1 MNSVFSR
8 IINKELPCHFI
19 SENNFAISF
28 MDINPIALG
37 HVLVVPKVEVDYIF
51 DLDPDVYHNLWDFT
65 KKVSFALKK
74 TISCERISISVIGLD
89 VPHAH
94 IHLVPINKSSDVD
107 FSNKINISP
116 IELEKLAKKISSN
129 I

>member
-8 IINKELPCHFI
+8 IINKELPCYLI
-19 SENNFAISF
+19 SENKFAISF
-28 MDINPIALG
+28 MDINPIAIG

-65 KKVSFALKK
+65 KKVSFALQK

-94 IHLVPINKSSDVD
+94 VHLVPINNISDVD
-107 FSNKINISP
+107 FSNKIKITP
-116 IELEKLAKKISSN
+116 IQLEKLAKKISSN

>member
-8 IINKELPCHFI
+8 IINKELPCHFVA
-19 SENNFAISF
+19 ENKFAISF
-28 MDINPIALG
+28 MDINPIAIG

-94 IHLVPINKSSDVD
+94 IHLVPINKSSDVN

-116 IELEKLAKKISSN
+116 IELEKFAKKISSN

>member
-19 SENNFAISF
+19 AENKFAFSF
-28 MDINPIALG
+28 MDINPIAIG

-65 KKVSFALKK
+65 KKVSFALQK
-74 TISCERISISVIGLD
+74 TIACERISISVIGLD

-116 IELEKLAKKISSN
+116 IELEKLAKKISRS

>member
-51 DLDPDVYHNLWDFT
+51 DLDPDVYYNLWDFT
-65 KKVSFALKK
+65 KKISFALKK

-107 FSNKINISP
+107 FSNKINISS

>member
-1 MNSVFSR
+1 MSSIFSK
-8 IINKELPCHFI
+8 IVSNEIPSYKVY
-19 SENNFAISF
+19 ENENFLAF
-28 MDINPIALG
+28 LDINPLKKG
-37 HVLVVPKVEVDYIF
+37 HTLVIPKIEVDYIF

-65 KKVSFALKK
+65 KKVSFALQK

-107 FSNKINISP
+107 FSNKINISS

>member
-8 IINKELPCHFI
+8 IINKELPCHLI
-19 SENNFAISF
+19 SENKFAISF
-28 MDINPIALG
+28 MDINPIAIG

-51 DLDPDVYHNLWDFT
+51 DLNPDVYHNLWDFT
-65 KKVSFALKK
+65 KKVSFALQK

-94 IHLVPINKSSDVD
+94 IHLVPINKISDVD
-107 FSNKINISP
+107 FSNKINITP
-116 IELEKLAKKISSN
+116 IELEKLAKKISSS

>member
-1 MNSVFSR
+1 MNSIFSR
-8 IINKELPCHFI
+8 IINKELPCHLI
-19 SENNFAISF
+19 SENKFAISF
-28 MDINPIALG
+28 MDINPIAIG

-51 DLDPDVYHNLWDFT
+51 DLDLDVYHNLWDFT
-65 KKVSFALKK
+65 KKVSFALQK

-94 IHLVPINKSSDVD
+94 IHLVPINKISDVD
-107 FSNKINISP
+107 FSNKINITP
-116 IELEKLAKKISSN
+116 IELEKLAKKISSS

>member
-1 MNSVFSR
+1 MNSIFSR

-19 SENNFAISF
+19 SENKFAISF

-51 DLDPDVYHNLWDFT
+51 DLDPDVYYNLWDFT
-65 KKVSFALKK
+65 KKISFALKK

-107 FSNKINISP
+107 FSNKINISS

>member
-19 SENNFAISF
+19 SENKFAFSF
-28 MDINPIALG
+28 MDINPIAIG

-65 KKVSFALKK
+65 KKVSFALQK

-116 IELEKLAKKISSN
+116 IELEKLAKKISSS

>member
-8 IINKELPCHFI
+8 IINKELPCHFVA
-19 SENNFAISF
+19 ENKFAISF
-28 MDINPIALG
+28 MDINPIAIG

-51 DLDPDVYHNLWDFT
+51 DLDPDVYYNLWDFT
-65 KKVSFALKK
+65 KKISVALKK

>member
-8 IINKELPCHFI
+8 IINKELPCYLI
-19 SENNFAISF
+19 SENKFAISF
-28 MDINPIALG
+28 MDINPIAIG

-65 KKVSFALKK
+65 KKVSCALQK

-94 IHLVPINKSSDVD
+94 VHLVPINNISDVD
-107 FSNKINISP
+107 FSNKIKITP
-116 IELEKLAKKISSN
+116 IQLEKLAKKISSN